1 MYTAS
6 DMKYDI
12 ECGYLAMQV
21 EGAAEPT
28 TSEGDGGDAGG
39 SGGLTARS
47 ARRQKRKSPA
57 KVKVEPGTGEDN
69 KEEGGTK
76 QQKVRLRLK
85 PRKPRQVKKRKSA
98 QTGASKSDWY
108 VLLVLFLVLHPS
120 NHGRQ
125 TKRAVQTGAVLSSPP
140 LSEVQ
145 AAQCEA
151 TACAIGFLPR
161 VCVCVN
167 CAGHALMVGAPGR
180 ELAAVEEDRDKFSCN
195 EEGDGHDKQ
204 CEVPSKHQAAS
215 SICRTLMWC
224 IRDIIY
230 SLSYYLLVCVVC
242 VVVVMKTNC
251 VSL

>member
-1 MYTAS
+1 M
-6 DMKYDI
+6 
-12 ECGYLAMQV
+12 
-21 EGAAEPT
+21 
-28 TSEGDGGDAGG
+28 
-39 SGGLTARS
+39 
-47 ARRQKRKSPA
+47 
-57 KVKVEPGTGEDN
+57 
-69 KEEGGTK
+69 
-76 QQKVRLRLK
+76 
-85 PRKPRQVKKRKSA
+85 KKRKSA
-98 QTGASKSDWY
+98 QTGATKSDWY

-204 CEVPSKHQAAS
+204 RKVIARAPRPAPTVANTKQEVAFAISLCLCCVRIYVFTLPL
-215 SICRTLMWC
+215 SI
-224 IRDIIY
+224 Y
-230 SLSYYLLVCVVC
+230 LSTPVLSTYAL
-242 VVVVMKTNC
+242 
-251 VSL
+251 